1 MNTQDPY
8 RELSS
13 LKNRKEYPGYEDFV
27 PYRSDWRYGVGFF
40 SVLMVAAIVYGYWKL
55 EPQATQATVA
65 APVTKVAVKAVAPK
79 ATPTERQASVVE
91 PAKQAKAVA
100 PKPTAVASPK
110 RTNDK
115 VTTPLPEPQKQPEP
129 MKTVTGPPGHR

>member
-27 PYRSDWRYGVGFF
+27 PYRSDWRYSIGFF
-40 SVLMVAAIVYGYWKL
+40 SLLMVGAIVYGYWRL
-55 EPQATQATVA
+55 EPSPKQVAVA
-65 APVTKVAVKAVAPK
+65 APVTKVTVTAVAP
-79 ATPTERQASVVE
+79 AAPPAERQASVVE
-91 PAKQAKAVA
+91 PAKQTQAVA
-100 PKPTAVASPK
+100 AKPQAVVSSK

-115 VTTPLPEPQKQPEP
+115 LTTPLPEPQKQQEP